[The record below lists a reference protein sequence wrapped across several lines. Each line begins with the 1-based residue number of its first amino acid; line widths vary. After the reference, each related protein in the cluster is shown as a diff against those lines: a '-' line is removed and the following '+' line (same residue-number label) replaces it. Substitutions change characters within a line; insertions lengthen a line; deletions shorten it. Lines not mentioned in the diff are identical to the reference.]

1 MVLFGL
7 LGLVV
12 GAAAALVLDRIDS
25 RLHTKEDAERITGL
39 PVLAE
44 IPHLPRRYR
53 SEIITVTRPSSPFAE
68 AYRSLRTTL
77 AFARPVTEQ
86 LEANGSSAGRHR
98 LPGDERRVILVT
110 SPGPQEGK
118 TTTVAHLAASYA
130 EAGKSVLVLDCD
142 FRRPR
147 LHRIFGTHESPGL
160 ADTLDDPTKFA
171 SDNEVIS
178 TTSVDGV
185 RLVPAGAPTTNP
197 ARLFNRARVLIDASR
212 RQADIV
218 LVDTP
223 PLLIANDAS
232 ELIRHVDSVALVLRN
247 RRTSRHNAVAVAEQL
262 ERQQA
267 PVVGIVMVGTD
278 EATSG
283 YGGYYYYRANA
294 RPNEARRRRR
304 LWPFGRRKMSSVDG
318 PAEDGHNEA
327 RRRRRRWPFGRR
339 KRSSVDGPAEDG
351 TRREHEAAT
360 PVGTADAA
368 PVGNGAVAPS
378 NGSEAADAVHGE
390 VQNPTP

>member
-1 MVLFGL
+1 
-7 LGLVV
+7 
-12 GAAAALVLDRIDS
+12 
-25 RLHTKEDAERITGL
+25 
-39 PVLAE
+39 
-44 IPHLPRRYR
+44 
-53 SEIITVTRPSSPFAE
+53 
-68 AYRSLRTTL
+68 
-77 AFARPVTEQ
+77 
-86 LEANGSSAGRHR
+86 
-98 LPGDERRVILVT
+98 
-110 SPGPQEGK
+110 
-118 TTTVAHLAASYA
+118 
-130 EAGKSVLVLDCD
+130 
-142 FRRPR
+142 
-147 LHRIFGTHESPGL
+147 
-160 ADTLDDPTKFA
+160 
-171 SDNEVIS
+171 
-178 TTSVDGV
+178 
-185 RLVPAGAPTTNP
+185 
-197 ARLFNRARVLIDASR
+197 
-212 RQADIV
+212 
-218 LVDTP
+218 
-223 PLLIANDAS
+223 
-232 ELIRHVDSVALVLRN
+232 
-247 RRTSRHNAVAVAEQL
+247 
-262 ERQQA
+262 
-267 PVVGIVMVGTD
+267 VVGIVMVGTD